1 MMETRFIHIWAFYP
15 SPPARG
21 VFSLCTANYSPL
33 PSTLSGKFEH
43 PLSLSELHY
52 LPPKNIYHDLFITSL
67 LVILAL
73 SHIHKFSIIL
83 LNFQYFEIHVKQMKC
98 RYSLVICFLSQLAM
112 MPYLTQ
118 AYLLETHYIN
128 VYRYTSF
135 IFTAASGQLY
145 ITKLTSKMILPIK
158 NTPTKNIW
166 EFLLLIYSLKP
177 LK

>member
-1 MMETRFIHIWAFYP
+1 
-15 SPPARG
+15 
-21 VFSLCTANYSPL
+21 
-33 PSTLSGKFEH
+33 
-43 PLSLSELHY
+43 
-52 LPPKNIYHDLFITSL
+52 
-67 LVILAL
+67 
-73 SHIHKFSIIL
+73 
-83 LNFQYFEIHVKQMKC
+83 MKC